1 MRMDKLVPWRWGRSE
16 LAARDENHPFPTL
29 HRDVDRLINDFLTTF
44 DRQWDFGLIPS
55 RLGGG
60 FTEGSITPQMDV
72 AEDDREITLTAEL
85 PGLDEKDVEI
95 LLSSNGL
102 TIKGEKKSKQEKKG
116 KDYYRVERSYGSFS
130 RTIPLPEGIDADKVN
145 ASFKKG
151 VLTVTVPKLPE
162 AQKEVKKIA
171 VKSE

>member
-1 MRMDKLVPWRWGRSE
+1 
-16 LAARDENHPFPTL
+16 
-29 HRDVDRLINDFLTTF
+29 
-44 DRQWDFGLIPS
+44 
-55 RLGGG
+55 
-60 FTEGSITPQMDV
+60 MDV
-72 AEDDREITLTAEL
+72 AEDGKEITLTAEL

-95 LLSSNGL
+95 LLSNNVL
-102 TIKGEKKSKQEKKG
+102 TIKGEKKSEQEKKE

-171 VKSE
+171 VKAE